1 MGDPD
6 GNVVSL
12 PISPEEG
19 RRRIMVEAAR
29 QAYLSPGEWRL
40 WYKDKAAQFGIEP
53 EQFAELIIAQIKD
66 REAKAAEKL
75 KQDRLEEQRAER
87 QRKTDV
93 QEFREKARAEDA
105 AAKRTKTTSKA
116 FADIIKLPADQ
127 HDAKLEALAKELK
140 EDVDTL
146 KAEFADYR
154 GAEIEAETKSSSDWD
169 VEPWPEPVSATVVLE
184 ELITC
189 INTHIVAKPHEVLVI
204 ALWFMMTWVHDAA
217 HWSVY
222 LVATAPDIYCGK
234 TTLVID
240 ISSRLLPKPAP
251 MGGKLTEST
260 FFHLIDR
267 EHPTVLIDNADELF
281 KRNKDVTDLFL
292 VGYTRGVK
300 VRRNAKIG
308 GEWVPVEYDVFCPKM
323 VSLLGKIPPALLS
336 RCLVIK
342 LQRAMPGEEPVEVD
356 PFNEELME
364 RFKTLKRKL
373 ARWRNDHVKQ
383 LKTAAPVFPTG
394 LTTRPK
400 NDAKLLLSI
409 AELAGPEWADMART
423 ALERLLRDER
433 EPSWLERLLQELWV
447 VFFEEK
453 RKPATEGTA
462 AAAAIT
468 I

>member
-1 MGDPD
+1 M
-6 GNVVSL
+6 
-12 PISPEEG
+12 
-19 RRRIMVEAAR
+19 RRR
-29 QAYLSPGEWRL
+29 P
-40 WYKDKAAQFGIEP
+40 
-53 EQFAELIIAQIKD
+53 AELIIAQIKD

-105 AAKRTKTTSKA
+105 AAKRTKTRSKA

-127 HDAKLEALAKELK
+127 HDAKLEALAKELE

-251 MGGKLTEST
+251 MGGKLTEAT
-260 FFHLIDR
+260 LFRLTDA
-267 EHPTVLIDNADELF
+267 EKPTVLLDNADELF

-292 VGYTRGVK
+292 IGYTRGVP

-308 GEWVPVEYDVFCPKM
+308 REWVPVEYDVFCPKM
-323 VSLLGKIPPALLS
+323 VSLLGKLPPALES
-336 RCLVIK
+336 RSLVIK
-342 LQRAMPGEEPVEVD
+342 LLRAMPGEEPVEVD
-356 PFNEELME
+356 PFNETLME
-364 RFKTLKRKL
+364 QFKALKRKL
-373 ARWRNDHVKQ
+373 ARWANDN
-383 LKTAAPVFPTG
+383 LAALMTATPVYPAG

-400 NDAKLLLSI
+400 NNAKLLLCI
-409 AELAGPEWADMART
+409 AESAGP
-423 ALERLLRDER
+423 
-433 EPSWLERLLQELWV
+433 
-447 VFFEEK
+447 
-453 RKPATEGTA
+453 
-462 AAAAIT
+462 
-468 I
+468 